1 MPATFTIPSIFT
13 AVDRFSGPMKAM
25 GNAVH
30 GFASKATIQVARAER
45 AFRSLLSPI
54 MGLRNMLN
62 NIGYYIGIY
71 TFIRAM
77 RDAYNVVADFEQA
90 QIDISAVTGKSVK
103 ENAAL
108 ANQARMMALRYG
120 EAAAS
125 ISALQLS
132 LIKLGYSESQVLKMT
147 EPVLTASIALKG
159 VPDEVAKKMG
169 AILQAF
175 KIPANDTQQVADLLA
190 KAADLSAL
198 DWSDL
203 STMLPTAM
211 QSAALAWNDV
221 APLEQFKRLLAL
233 FATVRNAQVH
243 VASGATGIKNMLV
256 DAGIRGKDYQ
266 ELIQRIIDSPNELKK
281 AYKLFGRRTL
291 VSALPIAEAQKM
303 GSIEDFITQLS
314 GPAAQGY
321 ALQVASKR
329 LDSLRGNAKLLGAAY
344 DELIL
349 SIDNGSGPIG
359 TALKQFFT
367 VGRTMLYLASGSDA
381 AKDALTSVDSA
392 TISSAENWLML
403 TKAVLTI
410 IKWFII
416 FKVVLIAAKIAL
428 FAYNVA
434 LGIAVA
440 LGWKNVF
447 ALRGNSV
454 ALAVYAGAARIG
466 AAATWLFNSAL
477 LAGVGTLALI
487 LGAIGLVA
495 TAVYLIIDNWNE
507 WGAAVTL
514 FLGPLGTAVSMLK
527 SFYDHWDMVKKG
539 FSVSFLDGI
548 KAIGKVMFDS
558 FLYPLQQMYSLL
570 GKALPGTWG
579 KDAQRMSELVQ
590 SYRKDLGVASV
601 DENGKNIPD
610 VKERLNLWRE
620 QEMAKNKGQMNG
632 PQQNWTV
639 DFKNAPQWLQIS
651 GDKKFTNIQPSV
663 SSTHGAQT
671 SW

>member
-30 GFASKATIQVARAER
+30 GFASRATIQVARAER
-45 AFRSLLSPI
+45 AFRALMSPI
-54 MGLRNMLN
+54 AGLRNMLN
-62 NIGYYIGIY
+62 NIGYYVGIY

-108 ANQARMMALRYG
+108 SNQAREMALRYG

-159 VPDEVAKKMG
+159 IPDEVAKKMG

-175 KIPANDTQQVADLLA
+175 KIPSQNTQQVADLLA

-256 DAGIRGKDYQ
+256 DAGIKGKDYQ
-266 ELIQRIIDSPNELKK
+266 ELIQKIIDSPNELKK

-303 GSIEDFITQLS
+303 GSVEDFINKLTTQA
-314 GPAAQGY
+314 PGY
-321 ALQVASKR
+321 ALNVASKR

-359 TALKQFFT
+359 SALKQFFM

-381 AKDALTSVDSA
+381 AKDALTRVDAA
-392 TISSAENWLML
+392 TIESAKSWLSL
-403 TKAVLTI
+403 VKIVLLI

-416 FKVVLIAAKIAL
+416 LKVVLMAARVAL

-454 ALAVYAGAARIG
+454 ALVVYAGAAKIG

-477 LAGVGTLALI
+477 LVGIGTLLAI
-487 LGAIGLVA
+487 LGIIGLVA
-495 TAVYLIIDNWNE
+495 TAIYLIVDNWNE

-514 FLGPLGTAVSMLK
+514 FLGPLGTAVALLK
-527 SFYDHWDMVKKG
+527 SFYDHWDMIKNG
-539 FSVSFLDGI
+539 FSISFLDGI
-548 KAIGKVMFDS
+548 KAVGKVIYDA
-558 FLYPLQQMYSLL
+558 FLYPLQQVYALMA
-570 GKALPGTWG
+570 KALPGTWG
-579 KDAQRMSELVQ
+579 QNAKTMSELVQ
-590 SYRKDLGVASV
+590 SYRKDMGLADV
-601 DENGKNIPD
+601 DEQGNKIPGL
-610 VKERLNLWRE
+610 KERIDLERE
-620 QEMAKNKGQMNG
+620 RQRSNMNERGING

-639 DFKNAPQWLQIS
+639 DFKNLPPGVIVS

-663 SSTHGAQT
+663 GSTHGASS